1 MDKFFVGSTSM
12 DKTIR
17 DDLGFEK
24 YSTNNKIYYCGY
36 LKNGDCVE
44 VVVGDKIDVNFVN
57 FKNNYAKLC
66 EFKKDV
72 ELGFLKRYLTS
83 LILVLN
89 R

>member
-1 MDKFFVGSTSM
+1 MDSVFVGSVTM
-12 DKTIR
+12 DKTMR
-17 DDLGFEK
+17 DELGFEK

-72 ELGFLKRYLTS
+72 DAGFLKRYLTS